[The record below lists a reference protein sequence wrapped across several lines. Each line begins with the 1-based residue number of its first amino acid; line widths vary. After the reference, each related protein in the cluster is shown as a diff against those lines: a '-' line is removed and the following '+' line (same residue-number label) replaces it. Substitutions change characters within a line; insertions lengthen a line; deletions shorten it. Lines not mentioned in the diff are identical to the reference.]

1 MKGKKII
8 CLGGLQANLI
18 KYVMHYLWLAKTGDD
33 TIFIITLVVVLLV
46 VIGYLVL
53 GRDDTI
59 RLEEQDQKGAMKD
72 PEFQK
77 NLLERIDRTND
88 LLTSIR
94 NGTLLLIVVIV
105 VIPLFFLLFS
115 KGCNSSQNVPS
126 TQTKNRLNTAI

>member
-1 MKGKKII
+1 
-8 CLGGLQANLI
+8 
-18 KYVMHYLWLAKTGDD
+18 MHYLWLAKMGDD

-77 NLLERIDRTND
+77 TLLERIDRTND

-94 NGTLLLIVVIV
+94 NGTLLLIVIIV
-105 VIPLFFLLFS
+105 VVPLFFILFS
-115 KGCNSSQNVPS
+115 KGCDSSQNVSS
-126 TQTKNRLNTAI
+126 TQTQNRLNIAI

>member
-1 MKGKKII
+1 
-8 CLGGLQANLI
+8 
-18 KYVMHYLWLAKTGDD
+18 MHYLWVAKIGDD

-59 RLEEQDQKGAMKD
+59 RLEEEAQKGVMKD

-115 KGCNSSQNVPS
+115 KGCDSSQNVPS
-126 TQTKNRLNTAI
+126 AQTQNRLNTAI

>member
-1 MKGKKII
+1 
-8 CLGGLQANLI
+8 
-18 KYVMHYLWLAKTGDD
+18 MHYLWLAKTGDD

-59 RLEEQDQKGAMKD
+59 RLEEEAQKGATKD
-72 PEFQK
+72 PESQK
-77 NLLERIDRTND
+77 TPLERIDRTND

-115 KGCNSSQNVPS
+115 KGCDSSQNVPS
-126 TQTKNRLNTAI
+126 AQTQNRLNTAI

>member
-1 MKGKKII
+1 
-8 CLGGLQANLI
+8 
-18 KYVMHYLWLAKTGDD
+18 MHYLWLAKMGDD

-59 RLEEQDQKGAMKD
+59 RLDEQSKDGSMKD

-77 NLLERIDRTND
+77 NLLQRIDRTND

-94 NGTLLLIVVIV
+94 NSVLLLIVIIV
-105 VIPLFFLLFS
+105 VVPLLFLLFS
-115 KGCNSSQNVPS
+115 KGCN
-126 TQTKNRLNTAI
+126 TAQRELPHTYQIAPIRTISGVSFQ

>member
-1 MKGKKII
+1 
-8 CLGGLQANLI
+8 
-18 KYVMHYLWLAKTGDD
+18 MHYLWLAKTGDD

-59 RLEEQDQKGAMKD
+59 RLEEEAQKGVMKD

-94 NGTLLLIVVIV
+94 NGTLLLIVIIV
-105 VIPLFFLLFS
+105 VVPLFFILFS
-115 KGCNSSQNVPS
+115 KGCDSSQNVSS
-126 TQTKNRLNTAI
+126 TQTQNRLNIAI

>member
-1 MKGKKII
+1 
-8 CLGGLQANLI
+8 
-18 KYVMHYLWLAKTGDD
+18 MHYLWLAKTGDD

-59 RLEEQDQKGAMKD
+59 RLEEETQKGVMKD

-105 VIPLFFLLFS
+105 VVPLFFILFS
-115 KGCNSSQNVPS
+115 KGCDSSQNVPS
-126 TQTKNRLNTAI
+126 AQTQNRLKTAI

>member
-1 MKGKKII
+1 
-8 CLGGLQANLI
+8 
-18 KYVMHYLWLAKTGDD
+18 MHYLWLAKTGDD

-59 RLEEQDQKGAMKD
+59 RLEEETQKGVMKD

-115 KGCNSSQNVPS
+115 KGCDSSQNVS
-126 TQTKNRLNTAI
+126 SAQTQNRLKTAI

>member
-1 MKGKKII
+1 MV
-8 CLGGLQANLI
+8 QANTI
-18 KYVMHYLWLAKTGDD
+18 KYYMHYLWLAKMGDD

-77 NLLERIDRTND
+77 TLLERIDRTND

-94 NGTLLLIVVIV
+94 NGTLLLIVIIV
-105 VIPLFFLLFS
+105 VVPLFFILFS
-115 KGCNSSQNVPS
+115 KGCDSSQNVSS
-126 TQTKNRLNTAI
+126 TQTQNRLNIAI

>member
-1 MKGKKII
+1 
-8 CLGGLQANLI
+8 
-18 KYVMHYLWLAKTGDD
+18 MHYLWLAKMGDD

-59 RLEEQDQKGAMKD
+59 RLKEQSQEGSMKD

-88 LLTSIR
+88 LLTSVR
-94 NGTLLLIVVIV
+94 NGTLLLIVIIV
-105 VIPLFFLLFS
+105 VVPLFFILFS

-126 TQTKNRLNTAI
+126 TQTQNRLNIAI